1 MTTKEDAE
9 EEELKEEET
18 HLEKQSS
25 VFFLLLF
32 PSQFLTSRFFV
43 SRVLIVEQADA
54 APIAFSETTQEKKLV
69 KSPSSGGGWRRMCVC
84 LKLFVTDLFVNYFCC
99 CGNSFHFF

>member
-54 APIAFSETTQEKKLV
+54 AANAFSETTQKKKLLSILPQEGV
-69 KSPSSGGGWRRMCVC
+69 AEDVCVS
-84 LKLFVTDLFVNYFCC
+84 KTFCNRSLC
-99 CGNSFHFF
+99 QLLL